1 MISKLAKRLSL
12 TKAKKINEHCKYFI
26 EGSLLD
32 VGAGRCYIAKT
43 IKEKN
48 NIDVHCV
55 DVQDKNKTNL
65 KLIVYDGNKLPFKDR
80 EFGTVLLCYVL
91 HHCKNPESVLKE
103 CIRVCKNNIIIF
115 EDANPGLLTKGM
127 DHLFNTIRGV
137 KAPLNFKTEAQWLRL
152 FKDLKLEILKIERNV
167 EKEWFYPFVRHTM
180 FVLRKS

>member
-1 MISKLAKRLSL
+1 MISQLAKRLSL
-12 TKAKKINEHCKYFI
+12 IKAKKISEHCKDFI
-26 EGSLLD
+26 EGNLLD

-43 IKEKN
+43 LKEKN

-65 KLIVYDGNKLPFKDR
+65 RLTVYDSNKLPFRDN

-91 HHCKNPESVLKE
+91 HHCENPESVLKE
-103 CIRVCKNNIIIF
+103 CIRVCKKNIIIF
-115 EDANPGLLTKGM
+115 EDADRDLLTKGM

-137 KAPLNFKTEAQWLRL
+137 EAPLNFKTQAQWLRL
-152 FKDLKLEILKIERNV
+152 FEELKLKTLKIERNV
-167 EKEWFYPFVRHTM
+167 EKEWFYPFVKHTM